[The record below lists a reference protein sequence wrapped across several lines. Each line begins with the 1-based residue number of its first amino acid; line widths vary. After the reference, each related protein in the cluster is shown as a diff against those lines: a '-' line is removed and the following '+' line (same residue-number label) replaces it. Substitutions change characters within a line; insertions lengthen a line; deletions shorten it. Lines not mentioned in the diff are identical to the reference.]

1 MKDLNS
7 SQAFATVVAALFP
20 GALSVWAVEE
30 EKSKS
35 MEEEEEEKERDFV
48 MEKDREFHAGEAIR
62 VTLRETIK

>member
-20 GALSVWAVEE
+20 GALSVWAVVE
-30 EKSKS
+30 EKSES
-35 MEEEEEEKERDFV
+35 TEEEEEKERDFV

>member
-30 EKSKS
+30 EKSES
-35 MEEEEEEKERDFV
+35 MEEEEEKERDFV